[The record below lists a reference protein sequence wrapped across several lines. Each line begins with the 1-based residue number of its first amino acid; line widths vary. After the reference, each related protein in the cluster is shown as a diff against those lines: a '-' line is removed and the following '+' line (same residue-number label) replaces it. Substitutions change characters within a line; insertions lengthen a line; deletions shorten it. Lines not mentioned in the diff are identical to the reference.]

1 MLVSGSDE
9 HNLIHWTNNKVNL
22 IQNIKPC
29 FTNSMVQINSELIAV
44 GGKGIVWLID
54 IKECRL
60 AKKIVMEEI
69 SYINCLMTYKENLF
83 CGAYPGK
90 IVYIDLKQNNEYK
103 ILSSNEMTPYIDA
116 MVYIDNDTFIEGSV
130 IKNMNVWS
138 IS

>member
-1 MLVSGSDE
+1 
-9 HNLIHWTNNKVNL
+9 
-22 IQNIKPC
+22 
-29 FTNSMVQINSELIAV
+29 
-44 GGKGIVWLID
+44 
-54 IKECRL
+54 
-60 AKKIVMEEI
+60 
-69 SYINCLMTYKENLF
+69 MTYKENLF

-116 MVYIDNDTFIEGSV
+116 MVYIGNDTFIEGSV